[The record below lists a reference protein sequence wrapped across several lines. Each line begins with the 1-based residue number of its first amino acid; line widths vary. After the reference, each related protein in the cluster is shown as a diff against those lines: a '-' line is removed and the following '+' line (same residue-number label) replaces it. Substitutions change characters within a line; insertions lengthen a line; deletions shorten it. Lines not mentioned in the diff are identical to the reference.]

1 MPQRLSY
8 ARRPAKYIQRR
19 MVVDA
24 LRRLRVFSE
33 LSKYEYV
40 GFGGMEFVDFELVH
54 RELGIR
60 RMTSIEENIG
70 NADRYGFNVP
80 FAEVSIEFDR
90 ASAVLPTLLD
100 DPVLRVVWLDY
111 ECELNLEILQDVGT
125 AMRKLVPASVLIVSV
140 NAQGPRLASDRL
152 ARFSANVEPE
162 RIPPGTDDA
171 TLAKWGWADASHSV
185 LSAESSA
192 EVARRYDGAEFE
204 QLFHFN
210 YADGARMLTW
220 GGVLLGPGNRPAYEG
235 AAFGELQQ
243 VRQAGDPPYE
253 IAPPVLTMREAL
265 HLNAQLPIENPSAIK
280 AKGISSRD
288 LESYAKLYR
297 WYPPVP
303 AAM

>member
-1 MPQRLSY
+1 MSQRLSY

-54 RELGIR
+54 RELGVR

-111 ECELNLEILQDVGT
+111 ECELNLEVLQDVST

-140 NAQGPRLASDRL
+140 NAQGPGRASDRL
-152 ARFSANVEPE
+152 ARFSTNVEPE

-235 AAFGELQQ
+235 AAFDELQQ
-243 VRQAGDPPYE
+243 VRRAGEPPYE

-265 HLNAQLPIENPSAIK
+265 HLNAQLPIKGPSAIK
-280 AKGISSRD
+280 AKGIPSRD